1 MGNTSTCFEASNH
14 MCRYILIAYIKTA
27 ISGST
32 CSVHV
37 CGGYE
42 WVWENLEDLAHGG
55 IGQSM

>member
-42 WVWENLEDLAHGG
+42 
-55 IGQSM
+55 